1 MKNMLRL
8 LPVAL
13 SLACCATAVTAQTS
27 TRPASN
33 MSERSSMIPYT
44 QQGYMGLNVGQSKY
58 DLNAG
63 SGGFGFD
70 DTGTA
75 VKLYAGGYFNPN
87 FGVEF
92 GYLNFGNAARV
103 GGKTKAQGLNLS
115 LVGRAPLNEQF
126 DVFGKVGTTY
136 ARTRTD
142 GYPGLGVATGKDNG
156 FGLSYGLGVRWAF
169 NPQWAAVLEWERHRL
184 HFADGKSN
192 ANMTTLGV
200 QYRY

>member
-1 MKNMLRL
+1 MKPTIRL

-13 SLACCATAVTAQTS
+13 ALACCATVASAQTS
-27 TRPASN
+27 TRATNTSA
-33 MSERSSMIPYT
+33 IPFT
-44 QQGYMGLNVGQSKY
+44 QQGYVGLNMGQSKY
-58 DLNAG
+58 SLNSG
-63 SGGFGFD
+63 TGGFGVD
-70 DTGTA
+70 DSGTA
-75 VKLYAGGYFNPN
+75 AKLYAGGYFHPN
-87 FGVEF
+87 VGLEF
-92 GYLNFGNAARV
+92 GYLNFGNAERL

-115 LVGRAPLNEQF
+115 LVGRVPLNEQF
-126 DVFGKVGTTY
+126 DVFGKIGSTY
-136 ARTRTD
+136 ARTRTN
-142 GYPGLGVATGKDNG
+142 GNPGLGVATGKENG